1 MTYKMQ
7 TINEYRIGEI
17 PLGHK
22 RNMKWFRK
30 SNLYASKHIRIVINN
45 LIHIQVK

>member
-7 TINEYRIGEI
+7 VINKYHIGEI
-17 PLGHK
+17 PVGHK
-22 RNMKWFRK
+22 RNPKWFKRETK
-30 SNLYASKHIRIVINN
+30 YASKHIRFVINN